1 MLPIKMIAVDTD
13 GTFLNS
19 RSEYDRERFY
29 FQYERLK
36 NLGIRFVVASGNQY
50 FQWRSFLIED
60 ELGFVAN
67 NGYYVIDRGEFLQ
80 PIFQKRM
87 RCS

>member
-36 NLGIRFVVASGNQY
+36 NLGIRFVVVSGNQY
-50 FQWRSFLIED
+50 FQ
-60 ELGFVAN
+60 
-67 NGYYVIDRGEFLQ
+67 
-80 PIFQKRM
+80 
-87 RCS
+87 